1 MQKACSLSVL
11 SIRKATSP
19 PLRLF
24 NMRLS
29 AIALAARWASLST
42 AALVP
47 SRRQDS
53 GLYFPVQQA
62 TLKNARV
69 GEQYSASVGGLVLGE
84 NSADAAFTKVVG
96 GEWVEISAGGRLSGV
111 PGEGDEGAN
120 EIEIQATVDAA
131 TAATF
136 RVTVPVRGA
145 ATPLVDQFSVMSY
158 NLWQGGANVNNY
170 HEKQLRFIL
179 ESGADLIGFQE
190 SVDGGHAMR
199 LGNALGWETSQTNS
213 SAAIISRYPI
223 VEEYDQVRVSRG
235 ARISLNGESDSK
247 QEINFWNTHLT
258 AYPYG
263 PYGFCFD
270 NDTPEAVLSIESESG
285 RTSQMIEILEAMST
299 QLASSN
305 AIPVLLAGD
314 MNAPSHLDYIEPLVE
329 EHCGIAD
336 FDWPTSVLPAQAGLI
351 DSYRVAHPDP
361 AAVEGETWSPIYPY
375 NEGVTG
381 DPEPQD
387 RIDFVYATEQLEV
400 VRSET
405 LLAGEPQPYPGHKDN
420 EWTSDH
426 RAVLTHFRF
435 R

>member
-1 MQKACSLSVL
+1 M
-11 SIRKATSP
+11 
-19 PLRLF
+19 
-24 NMRLS
+24 
-29 AIALAARWASLST
+29 
-42 AALVP
+42 
-47 SRRQDS
+47 
-53 GLYFPVQQA
+53 
-62 TLKNARV
+62 

-111 PGEGDEGAN
+111 PGEGDEGAT
-120 EIEIQATVDAA
+120 EIEIQATVAAA

-235 ARISLNGESDSK
+235 ARISFNGESDSK
-247 QEINFWNTHLT
+247 QEVNFWNTHLT

-270 NDTPEAVLSIESESG
+270 NDTPEAVISIEFESG
-285 RTSQMIEILEAMST
+285 RTSQMTETLDAMST
-299 QLASSN
+299 
-305 AIPVLLAGD
+305 
-314 MNAPSHLDYIEPLVE
+314 
-329 EHCGIAD
+329 
-336 FDWPTSVLPAQAGLI
+336 
-351 DSYRVAHPDP
+351 
-361 AAVEGETWSPIYPY
+361 
-375 NEGVTG
+375 
-381 DPEPQD
+381 
-387 RIDFVYATEQLEV
+387 
-400 VRSET
+400 
-405 LLAGEPQPYPGHKDN
+405 
-420 EWTSDH
+420 
-426 RAVLTHFRF
+426 
-435 R
+435 